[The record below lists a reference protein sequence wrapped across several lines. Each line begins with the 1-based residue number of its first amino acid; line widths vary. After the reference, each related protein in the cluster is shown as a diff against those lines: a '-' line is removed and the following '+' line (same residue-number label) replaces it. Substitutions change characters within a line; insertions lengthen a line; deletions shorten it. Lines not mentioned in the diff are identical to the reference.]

1 MKKQIL
7 VIAKRNKVEALRVGV
22 GLTLVNDAVQIDV
35 LGELEDSP
43 EIREQLE
50 VVDFAEI
57 PYTLL
62 DESPP
67 SFSRLADDILRADVV
82 YVI

>member
-7 VIAKRNKVEALRVGV
+7 VIAKCNKVEALRVGV
-22 GLTLVNDAVQIDV
+22 GLTLLNDAVQIDV
-35 LGELEDSP
+35 LGGIEDSP

-57 PYTLL
+57 PYALL
-62 DESPP
+62 DESALAY
-67 SFSRLADDILRADVV
+67 SRLAADVLRADVV

>member
-22 GLTLVNDAVQIDV
+22 GLTLVNDAVLIDV
-35 LGELEDSP
+35 LGGLEDSP

-62 DESPP
+62 DESGT
-67 SFSRLADDILRADVV
+67 SFSRLAADILHADVV